1 MGESVVII
9 GGKEDVQVS
18 KRIVDRLSHKSNVI
32 DLTGSTSLRESFS
45 VVKHSKLLISN
56 DSAPVH
62 IAVSFNTPVVD
73 IYGPTV
79 REFGFYPY
87 RNGVVVEAEGVVC
100 RPCGL
105 HGHRKC
111 PTGTFECMKKIT
123 PQKVLKAVKRF
134 L

>member
-1 MGESVVII
+1 M
-9 GGKEDVQVS
+9 
-18 KRIVDRLSHKSNVI
+18 DRLSHKSNVI

-79 REFGFYPY
+79 REFGFT
-87 RNGVVVEAEGVVC
+87 
-100 RPCGL
+100 
-105 HGHRKC
+105 
-111 PTGTFECMKKIT
+111 PTETGWWLRL
-123 PQKVLKAVKRF
+123 KVWYADLVDF
-134 L
+134 TDTENVLQEHLSV